1 MSLRLRLILSVLGV
15 LIASL
20 VLGGGLIAWRAA
32 RSVGVEMRASLGVRA
47 QVIVA
52 MAPERGGERSLAD
65 LVASFDGDRHIRVSL
80 LDADGAEVLTSRLA
94 QPGSTA
100 PAWFAWLVGVEPET
114 LSMPAPAASR
124 VGASLR
130 LQTDPNNEIGEVWG
144 ETRDS
149 VAVLA
154 LFCLASFVVIH
165 WLVGGAL
172 RPLGALGAA
181 FAKLGAGR
189 YDTRVAPAGPPELAQ
204 AAAGF
209 NRMAERLEAAEASN
223 RRLSE
228 QMARVQD
235 EERAELARDLHDE
248 VGPFLFAVNV
258 DAAAIPKLV
267 AQGKSA
273 ELQERVGAIRAA
285 VAHMQ
290 RQVRA
295 LLGQLRPLPAL
306 ELGLAAAL
314 DSVLAPWRQ
323 RTDIDLTLT
332 VDLPGE
338 SLGEALD
345 GVIYRLVQEGVS
357 NAVRHGR
364 PRHVA
369 VSVRADGDQVQVSIA
384 DDGAGLPAAPAGH
397 LPALP
402 GGGYGLP
409 GMQERVAAHGGSLSL
424 ASRGD
429 GPGALLVACL
439 PLAKP
444 ALVA

>member
-15 LIASL
+15 LLVSL
-20 VLGGGLIAWRAA
+20 ALGGWLIAWRAA
-32 RSVGVEMRASLGVRA
+32 RSVEAEMRAALGVRA
-47 QVIVA
+47 QVIEA
-52 MAPERGGERSLAD
+52 MAPQRGGAQSLAD
-65 LVASFDGDRHIRVSL
+65 LVASFDGDRHVKVSL
-80 LDADGAEVLTSRLA
+80 LDAGGTEILSSRLA
-94 QPGSTA
+94 QPTGTA
-100 PAWFAWLVGVEPET
+100 PGWFARLVGVRPET
-114 LSMPAPAASR
+114 VSIAAPASAG

-130 LQTDPNNEIGEVWG
+130 LQTDPKNEIGEVWG

-154 LFCLASFVVIH
+154 LFCLSSFALIH
-165 WLVGGAL
+165 WLVGSAL
-172 RPLGALGAA
+172 KPLNALGAA

-189 YDTRVAPAGPPELAQ
+189 YDTRVAPLGPPELAQ

-209 NRMAERLEAAEASN
+209 NRMAERLAAAEASN

-258 DAAAIPKLV
+258 DAAVIPKLA
-267 AQGKSA
+267 AQGKRG
-273 ELQERVGAIRAA
+273 ELEERVGAIRAA

-295 LLGQLRPLPAL
+295 LLGQLRPVPAL

-314 DSVLAPWRQ
+314 DSVIQPWRQ
-323 RTDIDLTLT
+323 RTDIGFTLQ
-332 VDLPGE
+332 VDLPEE

-345 GVIYRLVQEGVS
+345 GVLYRLVQEGVS

-364 PRHVA
+364 PR
-369 VSVRADGDQVQVSIA
+369 QVQVSVTTA
-384 DDGAGLPAAPAGH
+384 GGEVAVAVEDDGAGLA
-397 LPALP
+397 LPAS

-409 GMQERVAAHGGSLSL
+409 GMRERVAALGGELTL
-424 ASRGD
+424 ANRND
-429 GPGALLVACL
+429 GPGVRLQARVPLARRDLVA
-439 PLAKP
+439 
-444 ALVA
+444 

>member
-15 LIASL
+15 LVASL
-20 VLGGGLIAWRAA
+20 VLGGWLIAWRAA
-32 RSVGVEMRASLGVRA
+32 RSVEVEMRASLGVRA

-52 MAPERGGERSLAD
+52 MAPQRGGEQSLTD
-65 LVASFDGDRHIRVSL
+65 LVASFNGDRHIKVSL
-80 LDADGAEVLTSRLA
+80 LDAGGAEILSSTLA
-94 QPGSTA
+94 QPASTA
-100 PAWFAWLVGVEPET
+100 PAWFAALVGVEPET
-114 LSMPAPAASR
+114 LSMPAPASSR

-130 LQTDPNNEIGEVWG
+130 LQTDPKNEIGEVWG

-154 LFCLASFVVIH
+154 LFCLLSFALIH
-165 WLVGGAL
+165 WLVGSAL
-172 RPLGALGAA
+172 QPLAALGTA

-209 NRMAERLEAAEASN
+209 NHMAERLEAAEASN

-228 QMARVQD
+228 QMARLQD

-258 DAAAIPKLV
+258 DAAAIPKL
-267 AQGKSA
+267 AEQGKGA
-273 ELQERVGAIRAA
+273 ELEERVGAIRAA

-314 DSVLAPWRQ
+314 DSVIAPWRQ
-323 RTDIDLTLT
+323 RTDIELSLT

-338 SLGEALD
+338 SLGETLD
-345 GVIYRLVQEGVS
+345 GVLFRLVQEGVS

-364 PRHVA
+364 PRHVE
-369 VSVRADGDQVQVSIA
+369 VRIQAAGDQVQVSIA
-384 DDGAGLPAAPAGH
+384 DDGAGLPAS
-397 LPALP
+397 P

-409 GMQERVAAHGGSLSL
+409 GMRERVAALGGELSL
-424 ASRGD
+424 ANRTD
-429 GPGALLVACL
+429 GPGVVLRARL
-439 PLAKP
+439 PLAKR
-444 ALVA
+444 ARVA